1 MSVDATSMHTAHI
14 HNSISWRQR
23 KIDEYNRDIIT
34 LQNELEARRA
44 KFKAQVEEATRVQ
57 NLENRM
63 IQLELE
69 LSILKVQNGPRK
81 SPLPHAR
88 PRSKKAKKR

>member
-14 HNSISWRQR
+14 HNSILWRQR
-23 KIDEYNRDIIT
+23 KIDEYNHDIIT
-34 LQNELEARRA
+34 LQNELEARRE

-57 NLENRM
+57 KLEHRM

-69 LSILKVQNGPRK
+69 LSILKTKKNP
-81 SPLPHAR
+81 PLSRRTRSAR
-88 PRSKKAKKR
+88 R